1 MSDRALELLFIH
13 LGRTIQEL
21 QFWTSFEVGQ
31 VYVPNAFVQISSL
44 MPQNRNPVPIEHLR
58 HLASQTM
65 ARARAML
72 DVMHNTPFTD
82 MNDSEGETQSMG
94 YEAFASAHRVLD
106 LLTALA
112 DALAIDPARV
122 AENIRRSCIT
132 VTRSEEHTSELQSL
146 MRIAYAV

>member
-1 MSDRALELLFIH
+1 
-13 LGRTIQEL
+13 
-21 QFWTSFEVGQ
+21 
-31 VYVPNAFVQISSL
+31 
-44 MPQNRNPVPIEHLR
+44 
-58 HLASQTM
+58 M

-82 MNDSEGETQSMG
+82 MNDSEGETQRMG

-106 LLTALA
+106 LLTALV

-132 VTRSEEHTSELQSL
+132 VTELADSL
-146 MRIAYAV
+146 VRIEGLSFREAHEIAGGVARAVVAKAGDLGADGFAAFTEAFQIGRAHV